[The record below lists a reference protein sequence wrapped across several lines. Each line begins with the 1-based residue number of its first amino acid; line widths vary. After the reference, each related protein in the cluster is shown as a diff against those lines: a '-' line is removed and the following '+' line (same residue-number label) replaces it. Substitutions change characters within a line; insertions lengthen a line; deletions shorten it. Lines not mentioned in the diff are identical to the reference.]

1 MSKDEIDRL
10 VEDASRYS
18 DEDRRRR
25 EEIETRNMADSAA
38 YNAEKMLR
46 EHADKVPADLKEELE
61 GQISQLREA
70 LQGQD
75 TALISQRVQEL
86 QTSLQKVGQAVYS
99 QAGGPPE
106 PPPEAGSDPS
116 EPPPEGTVEGEF
128 REV

>member
-1 MSKDEIDRL
+1 
-10 VEDASRYS
+10 
-18 DEDRRRR
+18 
-25 EEIETRNMADSAA
+25 MADSAV
-38 YNAEKMLR
+38 YNAEKLLLDN
-46 EHADKVPADLKEELE
+46 ADKVPADLKEELE

-75 TALISQRVQEL
+75 TALINQKMQDL

-106 PPPEAGSDPS
+106 PPPETGSDPS
-116 EPPPEGTVEGEF
+116 EPPPEDTVEGEY